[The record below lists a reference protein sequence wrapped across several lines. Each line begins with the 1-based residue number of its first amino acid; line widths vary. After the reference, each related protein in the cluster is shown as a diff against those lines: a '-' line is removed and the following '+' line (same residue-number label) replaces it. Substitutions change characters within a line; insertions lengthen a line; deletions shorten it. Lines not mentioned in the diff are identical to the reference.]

1 MFGEIFKV
9 EFIGCSDGLDF
20 RCGRKR
26 KVREDFEGFGLNSD
40 YLRVGDYRGEVGLG
54 RKF

>member
-1 MFGEIFKV
+1 MSGETFKA
-9 EFIGCSDGLDF
+9 ESIGCSDGLDF

-26 KVREDFEGFGLNSD
+26 KVREDSEGFGLNSD
-40 YLRVGDYRGEVGLG
+40 HLRVGDYRGEAGLG